1 MPQEQRRLQSCAQ
14 LVQGEFEDRLK
25 ELRTVEGLCFDYVDP
40 NTFNDQ
46 LEGYWRWQLSWGGP
60 GDEFRIYVNPD
71 KSVHRIEYW
80 YMDWYDGAKVTLS
93 PEHALRMRGVI
104 WKIWWLHRDRIAPGI
119 ISINNNAPSPAGGR
133 AADPSHIFL
142 ESLAPFHWLWPPL

>member
-1 MPQEQRRLQSCAQ
+1 MPQEQRQRSCAQ

-40 NTFNDQ
+40 NTFTAQ
-46 LEGYWRWQLSWGGP
+46 GEGYWRWQLSWGGP
-60 GDEFRIYVNPD
+60 GEEFRIYVNPD

-93 PEHALRMRGVI
+93 PETHSDA
-104 WKIWWLHRDRIAPGI
+104 W
-119 ISINNNAPSPAGGR
+119 
-133 AADPSHIFL
+133 SHL
-142 ESLAPFHWLWPPL
+142 EDMVATS

>member
-1 MPQEQRRLQSCAQ
+1 MPQGVRSEKCID

-25 ELRTVEGLCFDYVDP
+25 EIHTVEALGFDYVEP
-40 NTFNDQ
+40 GTFTDQ

-80 YMDWYDGAKVTLS
+80 YLDWFDGAHVTLD
-93 PEHALRMRGVI
+93 E
-104 WKIWWLHRDRIAPGI
+104 KLHGDAW
-119 ISINNNAPSPAGGR
+119 
-133 AADPSHIFL
+133 SHL
-142 ESLAPFHWLWPPL
+142 EQMVEAT

>member
-1 MPQEQRRLQSCAQ
+1 MASQRPDKRKKEAGVDLRRLRPLLETVYIYREKGALKQEGRKMTQAQRERSCAQ

-25 ELRTVEGLCFDYVDP
+25 ELHTVEGLCFDYVEP
-40 NTFNDQ
+40 ETFTDQ

-80 YMDWYDGAKVTLS
+80 YLDWYDGAEVTLD
-93 PEHALRMRGVI
+93 PEKHSDAWSHL
-104 WKIWWLHRDRIAPGI
+104 
-119 ISINNNAPSPAGGR
+119 
-133 AADPSHIFL
+133 ADMVDCN
-142 ESLAPFHWLWPPL
+142 

>member
-1 MPQEQRRLQSCAQ
+1 MEQAKKEKKCID

-25 ELRTVEGLCFDYVDP
+25 ALEITDPENEDYIEGLCFDYVEP
-40 NTFNDQ
+40 ETFTDQ

-80 YMDWYDGAKVTLS
+80 YLDWYDGAKVTLD
-93 PEHALRMRGVI
+93 PEKHSDAWSHL
-104 WKIWWLHRDRIAPGI
+104 
-119 ISINNNAPSPAGGR
+119 
-133 AADPSHIFL
+133 ADMVDCN
-142 ESLAPFHWLWPPL
+142 

>member
-1 MPQEQRRLQSCAQ
+1 MPQEQRQQSCAQ

-40 NTFNDQ
+40 NTFTDQ

-93 PEHALRMRGVI
+93 PETHSDA
-104 WKIWWLHRDRIAPGI
+104 W
-119 ISINNNAPSPAGGR
+119 
-133 AADPSHIFL
+133 SHL
-142 ESLAPFHWLWPPL
+142 EDMVATS